1 MQFTPAGASAA
12 HQKLGARPSGPSVK
26 TASASGAPERARV
39 AQSAK
44 LMASG
49 HRVRVWVAVSAR
61 LTDATQS
68 NCGSTAMGA
77 GVYVSE
83 RCLTALA
90 VGWRAA
96 MFGEPKPS

>member
-49 HRVRVWVAVSAR
+49 QRQT
-61 LTDATQS
+61 L
-68 NCGSTAMGA
+68 
-77 GVYVSE
+77 
-83 RCLTALA
+83 
-90 VGWRAA
+90 
-96 MFGEPKPS
+96 

>member
-49 HRVRVWVAVSAR
+49 HRVRVCSAG
-61 LTDATQS
+61 LPGLAGKYD
-68 NCGSTAMGA
+68 ST
-77 GVYVSE
+77 
-83 RCLTALA
+83 
-90 VGWRAA
+90 
-96 MFGEPKPS
+96 

>member
-26 TASASGAPERARV
+26 TASASEAPERARV

-49 HRVRVWVAVSAR
+49 QRQT
-61 LTDATQS
+61 L
-68 NCGSTAMGA
+68 
-77 GVYVSE
+77 
-83 RCLTALA
+83 
-90 VGWRAA
+90 
-96 MFGEPKPS
+96 

>member
-26 TASASGAPERARV
+26 AASASGAPEHARV

-49 HRVRVWVAVSAR
+49 HRVRVWAAQLEAAGCISPLFEGERADSRVTQDLLHIKSNWSSR
-61 LTDATQS
+61 FQS
-68 NCGSTAMGA
+68 NAD
-77 GVYVSE
+77 
-83 RCLTALA
+83 
-90 VGWRAA
+90 
-96 MFGEPKPS
+96 P

>member
-26 TASASGAPERARV
+26 AASASGAPEHARV

-49 HRVRVWVAVSAR
+49 HRVRVW
-61 LTDATQS
+61 
-68 NCGSTAMGA
+68 
-77 GVYVSE
+77 
-83 RCLTALA
+83 
-90 VGWRAA
+90 
-96 MFGEPKPS
+96 